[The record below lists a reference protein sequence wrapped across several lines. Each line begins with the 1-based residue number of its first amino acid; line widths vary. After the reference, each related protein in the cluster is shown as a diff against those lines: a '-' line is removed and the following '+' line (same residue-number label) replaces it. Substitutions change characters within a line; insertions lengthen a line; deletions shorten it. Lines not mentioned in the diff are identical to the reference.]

1 MPEGDTIFRTA
12 TTLRQVLAGRTV
24 TRFEA
29 RDLPTIA
36 VGTAV
41 SEVEA
46 RGKHLLIRF
55 GDDRTLPTHMQMH
68 GSWHIYRHGERWW
81 KPPASARVVIETAEM
96 VAVCFDAP
104 LVELLDPR
112 DLARHPQLTSLGP
125 DLCRPDA
132 DIDEALRRMA
142 SLDPSTPIA
151 VVLLDQ
157 RVAAGIGNVYK
168 SEVLHACRVDPF
180 ASVGSLDTATRRRL
194 LETASSLLRRNLLG
208 GPRKTVREGLAV
220 YERGGRPCRVCR
232 TIIRQRRQGD
242 GGRSTWW
249 CPTCQQPP
257 QPGADAPGC
266 EGSGVDASR

>member
-12 TTLRQVLAGRTV
+12 TTLRHVLAGKV
-24 TRFEA
+24 LTRFEA
-29 RDLPTIA
+29 PAVRGPQPA

-55 GDDRTLPTHMQMH
+55 GDDRTLHTHMQMH

-81 KPPASARVVIETAEM
+81 KSPANARVVIETEEM
-96 VAVCFDAP
+96 VAVCFDASV
-104 LVELLDPR
+104 VELLDRR

-125 DLCRPDA
+125 DLCLKDA

-142 SLDPSTPIA
+142 SVDPSSPIG

-180 ASVGSLDTATRRRL
+180 VPVGSLGSATRRRL
-194 LETASSLLRRNLLG
+194 LETASTLLRQNLSG
-208 GPRKTVREGLAV
+208 GPRRTVREGLAV
-220 YERGGRPCRVCR
+220 YERGGRPCRVCG
-232 TIIRQRRQGD
+232 TVIRHRRQGD

-249 CPTCQQPP
+249 CPICQTTE
-257 QPGADAPGC
+257 A
-266 EGSGVDASR
+266 GS